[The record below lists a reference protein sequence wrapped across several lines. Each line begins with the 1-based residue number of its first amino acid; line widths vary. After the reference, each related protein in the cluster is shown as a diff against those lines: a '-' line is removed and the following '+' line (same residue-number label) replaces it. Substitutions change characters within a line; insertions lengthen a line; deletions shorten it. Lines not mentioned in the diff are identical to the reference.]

1 MGTKM
6 LIMSRIGIIRQH
18 PFLSQGLFVIA
29 KPKSVNLTYFP
40 ISKIVNDE
48 LSVLKSCKRF
58 IDASRKKVSYK
69 HPSFRNLPNADAFD
83 TVYENNIIIKETTK
97 FDIGTKETYFA
108 TNWRPKT
115 KIKGLIFLC
124 HGYGDYIGPN
134 YDEMAEYLCKNGY
147 LVFGHDHVGHGRSSG
162 PRVLVR
168 SMSEYVNPVLTHINS
183 LKNLPENINKPIFL
197 LGNSMGGLISMFAI
211 LENQSL
217 FSGFVGIAP
226 LAGINTTIATPF
238 RMLLVR
244 MFKNICPNCTWGKL
258 GDSASTR
265 DEIAIKRNTSDL
277 LKWQG
282 GFKAGYAHVMFQ
294 SCKEIQNRF
303 QEINLPILVFQ
314 GEKDEIVSPEASRK
328 IFLESSS
335 KVKEFILYPEAKHT
349 LHIELKDIKEDM
361 FGKILQWIE
370 QRQSQSDYA
379 CKMNVPKF
387 LLRNIFS
394 KT

>member
-1 MGTKM
+1 MG
-6 LIMSRIGIIRQH
+6 IMSRIGIIRQH

-58 IDASRKKVSYK
+58 INASRKKVSYK
-69 HPSFRNLPNADAFD
+69 HLSFRNLPNADAFD
-83 TVYENNIIIKETTK
+83 TVYENDIFIKETTK

-108 TNWRPKT
+108 TYWRPKT

-134 YDEMAEYLCKNGY
+134 YDEIAEYLCKNGY

-162 PRVLVR
+162 PRVLVK

-183 LKNLPENINKPIFL
+183 VKNLPENRNKPIFL
-197 LGNSMGGLISMFAI
+197 LGSSMGGLISMFAI

-217 FSGFVGIAP
+217 FSGFIGIAP
-226 LAGINTTIATPF
+226 LAKINTAVATPF
-238 RMLLVR
+238 RMLLVK

-258 GDSASTR
+258 
-265 DEIAIKRNTSDL
+265 
-277 LKWQG
+277 G

-303 QEINLPILVFQ
+303 EDINLPILIFQ

-328 IFLESSS
+328 LFLESSS
-335 KVKEFILYPEAKHT
+335 KVKEFILYPEANHT
-349 LHIELKDIKEDM
+349 LHIESPDIKDDM
-361 FGKILQWIE
+361 FGRILQWIE
-370 QRQSQSDYA
+370 QLQSKSDYA
-379 CKMNVPKF
+379 SKMNVPKG